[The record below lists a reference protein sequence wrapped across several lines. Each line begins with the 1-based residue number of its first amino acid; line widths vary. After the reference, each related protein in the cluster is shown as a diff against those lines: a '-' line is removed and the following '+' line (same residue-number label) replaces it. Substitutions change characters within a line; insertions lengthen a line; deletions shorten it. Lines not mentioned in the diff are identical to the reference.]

1 MSGKKKLDF
10 DVEAGFVPHTLCDV
24 YFPAFYGS
32 LRPLAGKTRLF
43 VQTWVQNP
51 AIFLSRQ
58 ADVALIKPFIWA
70 FKEFFRAHVRLWLIE
85 KGGTVV
91 GNAHIDV
98 ATVAVDVS
106 VVKHEAFHD
115 AGRAI
120 VVDAFLK
127 RGYKVVY
134 ERCEGNFKNF
144 DGFVAKIYKPER
156 QL

>member
-1 MSGKKKLDF
+1 MECEKITIKEWLREEADPVNIYIYAPAEEV
-10 DVEAGFVPHTLCDV
+10 VEVLKSEGFE
-24 YFPAFYGS
+24 
-32 LRPLAGKTRLF
+32 
-43 VQTWVQNP
+43 QTWAQNP

-70 FKEFFRAHVRLWLIE
+70 LKELFRVHVRLWLIE
-85 KGGTVV
+85 RGGNIV
-91 GNAHIDV
+91 GNAHVDV
-98 ATVAVDVS
+98 ATVTADVS

-120 VVDAFLK
+120 VVDMFLK

-144 DGFVAKIYKPER
+144 DGFVAKIYKPEKR
-156 QL
+156 L

>member
-1 MSGKKKLDF
+1 MECEKIVVKELFREETDPVNIYIYATAEEVVDILKSEG
-10 DVEAGFVPHTLCDV
+10 
-24 YFPAFYGS
+24 
-32 LRPLAGKTRLF
+32 F

-70 FKEFFRAHVRLWLIE
+70 LKEFFRAHVRLWLIE

-98 ATVAVDVS
+98 ATVAADVS

-120 VVDAFLK
+120 IADAFLK